1 MPHRGIDP
9 AQHAEGRAHNRHR
22 GVGVGVAEPQP
33 VDTRRFRLGVDAHQ
47 RRRAAACARV
57 SEHGLALATHTRH
70 PQPAAQLEDDE
81 AGAAAP
87 TAWYG

>member
-1 MPHRGIDP
+1 MPHSRIDP
-9 AQHAEGRAHNRHR
+9 AQHAEGLAHNRHR
-22 GVGVGVAEPQP
+22 GVGVAEPQP
-33 VDTRRFRLGVDAHQ
+33 IDTRRFRLGVDAHQ

-57 SEHGLALATHTRH
+57 SQHRLALATHTRH